1 MSLREESVEYIHL
14 PAGSVLPPLE
24 PSLRRVIVIVE
35 QDVTRQWQDD
45 VSEWIVDSGCL
56 YIMAWGRDCSSW
68 DDSVDWANLKR
79 IDGAERADDNHV
91 MTTWHADEPLSEVFL
106 HCLMCAFHPT
116 LDLHQVTILDV
127 NEQER
132 SSDIILAYNQQHKSL
147 ELGNSE

>member
-35 QDVTRQWQDD
+35 QDVNRQWQDD

-91 MTTWHADEPLSEVFL
+91 MTTWHAD
-106 HCLMCAFHPT
+106 
-116 LDLHQVTILDV
+116 
-127 NEQER
+127 
-132 SSDIILAYNQQHKSL
+132 
-147 ELGNSE
+147 